1 MSDKMHDDEARIPL
15 TVSPIP
21 ILVCLS
27 RSSRRHFDPDSHV
40 IVVLL
45 KYLLFL
51 KFSADADQIM
61 RKSRIWQSHL

>member
-40 IVVLL
+40 IVVLHSSISPL
-45 KYLLFL
+45 QYVGYP
-51 KFSADADQIM
+51 
-61 RKSRIWQSHL
+61 